1 MTNKEQKFALIT
13 GASSG
18 IGYAMAVSLSKR
30 GYKVFGCSP
39 KSELFLMKPLQEQYG
54 VFPFDCDLT
63 NLDDIIRAKRLIKEE
78 TGGKLHILYNNG
90 GISLG
95 GPAIEY
101 DESELNTLFQ
111 VNVIG
116 HINMT
121 KHMADYV
128 IAAKGTIVFTSSI
141 ASIIPLSWVS
151 AYNATKAAIDMYA
164 KTIHAEMKPFGVK
177 VYSVITGGVNTA
189 ICDRNVKSTIAGSK
203 FEVDGIYESLY
214 SSANMSRNQ
223 LTTEEPEVYAEG
235 IANKITSSKSYGFN
249 IYKGSRAYIL
259 YLVSL
264 LMPLFLIQWGVA
276 FHFKQLKVF
285 RNIRK
290 LVSKKKR
297 A

>member
-1 MTNKEQKFALIT
+1 MTNTDQKYALIT

-39 KSELFLMKPLQEQYG
+39 KADTFLMKPLTEQYG
-54 VFPFDCDLT
+54 VVAFECDIT
-63 NLDDIIRAKRLIKEE
+63 NLEDIKKASKLIKEE

-90 GISLG
+90 GISIG
-95 GPAIEY
+95 GPAIDY
-101 DESELNTLFQ
+101 DESELNKLFQ

-128 IAAKGTIVFTSSI
+128 IACQGTIVFTSSV

-151 AYNATKAAIDMYA
+151 AYNATKAAINMYA
-164 KTIHAEMKPFGVK
+164 KTLHAEMKPFGVK

-189 ICDRNVKSTIAGSK
+189 ICDQNVKSSIAGSRYD
-203 FEVDGIYESLY
+203 VDGIYESLY
-214 SSANMSRNQ
+214 SSANMSRNYS
-223 LTTEEPEVYAEG
+223 TTEDPEVYAEG
-235 IANKITSSKSYGFN
+235 IADKITSSKSFGFN
-249 IYKGSRAYIL
+249 IYKGAKAYTL
-259 YLVSL
+259 YLL
-264 LMPLFLIQWGVA
+264 TLIMPLFLIQWGVA
-276 FHFKQLKVF
+276 YHFKQLRVF

-290 LVSKKKR
+290 LVSKPKKD
-297 A
+297 